1 MTILNPAHLLDAI
14 QNQGY
19 TIKADWPRS
28 FVAEKHLG
36 NRVISIQGIP
46 HYFELLQHYFFSEK
60 DVLGF
65 LQQVDDQLAHAGG
78 ASGRGGSSSSSRPA
92 VSLPRPI

>member
-65 LQQVDDQLAHAGG
+65 LQQVDDQLAHMPQNGAGQI
-78 ASGRGGSSSSSRPA
+78 SLHIEQHFRRP
-92 VSLPRPI
+92 LQ